1 MALRFSLFAIAA
13 IVLNL
18 LLFYF
23 IQQMVSNDPSAI
35 DTYEDLRLIEF
46 VRLREEPP
54 EPEEQRKEE
63 EPPEKPEPEEP
74 EEPPPEISQ
83 PEPPEPQQPRPDVP
97 SPNIDIPL
105 GIDGVPYVGDF
116 MKSPEPEPEP
126 QTQPDTSSILTDVK
140 PTVRI
145 PPQYPP
151 RALRSGIEG
160 SVTVEF
166 TIATDGSVKDP
177 KIVDADPPHIFN
189 DAVLR
194 AIQRWEFNP
203 EKVDGQIVE
212 RRARQVVRFK
222 LQ

>member
-1 MALRFSLFAIAA
+1 MAMSLRVPLFIFAA

-23 IQQMVSNDPSAI
+23 IQQLVSGDQNGIQD
-35 DTYEDLRLIEF
+35 YEDLNFVDF
-46 VRLREEPP
+46 VRVREEET
-54 EPEEQRKEE
+54 EPEKKPDEE
-63 EPPEKPEPEEP
+63 DPP
-74 EEPPPEISQ
+74 EPPPEEEQQ
-83 PEPPEPQQPRPDVP
+83 PPPEVAEPETPKPEQAQP
-97 SPNIDIPL
+97 SMSTPNIDIPM
-105 GIDGVPYVGDF
+105 GIDGLPYVGDF
-116 MKSPEPEPEP
+116 MKSAPPQP
-126 QTQPDTSSILTDVK
+126 QTRPDTSGILTDVQ
-140 PTVRI
+140 PTVKI

-177 KIVDADPPHIFN
+177 EIVSADPANIFE

-194 AIQRWEFNP
+194 SIQRWKF
-203 EKVDGQIVE
+203 EKQRVDGQIVE